1 MMSIALRNMRQG
13 KGRTAFSVAGV
24 AVAALLLSFVLAL
37 YRGWNTGLVS
47 YIEHTEAQV
56 WVTQKG
62 NDSFFAPSVIAN
74 PLLVQVQQAPGVI
87 KSSSILGRRLQVQ
100 KGSKSFDAYIIGF
113 DPGGLGGPVGIKEG
127 SGTPATG
134 EIVVD
139 DILARSKGLRI
150 GDEVKAGLRH
160 LKVVGI
166 STGGNLVIAQLSFVS
181 KEEARILA
189 GFEGYVNFALLTVE
203 PGQTEK
209 VVNDVNTLMPG
220 LSAYTTEEFADNS
233 RKVLQNSLLPILRVI
248 LVLAVAVGTVVVGL
262 TVYTSVI
269 EKEREFG
276 VMKALG
282 TTNLNLV
289 RVVVEQSLVSCLL
302 GFVAGEGFNL
312 IASALAR
319 RAVPQFVAEITPG
332 DVFIVFATTLLMG
345 VVAGLIPIQRL
356 VRVDALA
363 VFKA

>member
-1 MMSIALRNMRQG
+1 M
-13 KGRTAFSVAGV
+13 
-24 AVAALLLSFVLAL
+24 
-37 YRGWNTGLVS
+37 
-47 YIEHTEAQV
+47 
-56 WVTQKG
+56 
-62 NDSFFAPSVIAN
+62 
-74 PLLVQVQQAPGVI
+74 
-87 KSSSILGRRLQVQ
+87 
-100 KGSKSFDAYIIGF
+100 
-113 DPGGLGGPVGIKEG
+113 
-127 SGTPATG
+127 
-134 EIVVD
+134 
-139 DILARSKGLRI
+139 
-150 GDEVKAGLRH
+150 
-160 LKVVGI
+160 
-166 STGGNLVIAQLSFVS
+166 
-181 KEEARILA
+181 
-189 GFEGYVNFALLTVE
+189 
-203 PGQTEK
+203 
-209 VVNDVNTLMPG
+209 NTLMPG
-220 LSAYTTEEFADNS
+220 LSAYTTEQFADNS